1 MVLLEF
7 SMSPL
12 GKGESVGA
20 YVARSLEIV
29 EQSGLDYRLHAM
41 GTILEGEWGEV
52 MKVVEQCYDAM
63 RADCP
68 RISCSIKIDARE
80 RSSGRLASKVQSV
93 ERLLGRSLKSTES
106 PPRTME

>member
-1 MVLLEF
+1 MILLEF

-12 GKGESVGA
+12 GKGESVGP

-41 GTILEGEWGEV
+41 GTILEGEWDDV
-52 MKVVEQCYDAM
+52 LAVVKRCYDAM
-63 RADCP
+63 RSDCP

-80 RSSGRLASKVQSV
+80 GASGRLESKVRSV
-93 ERLLGRSLKSTES
+93 EKRLGRKLKSTE
-106 PPRTME
+106 

>member
-1 MVLLEF
+1 MILLEF

-12 GKGESVGA
+12 GVGA

-41 GTILEGEWGEV
+41 GTILEGEWDDALA
-52 MKVVEQCYDAM
+52 VVKRCYEAM
-63 RADCP
+63 LSDCP

-80 RSSGRLASKVQSV
+80 RASGRLESKVRSV
-93 ERLLGRSLKSTES
+93 EKRLGRKLKSTE
-106 PPRTME
+106 